1 MASKCVPTQKCGT
14 AVTGWL
20 SSPHPEVSDGIV
32 NGKVCFHWLNECCFR
47 DQVIKVRDCGRFF
60 VYKLNKPE
68 GCPMRF
74 CGSNVGK
81 LSFFLFIYYLFIATN
96 VNVYF
101 FIPRVIPTADKKTEQ
116 QRLNLIFTNV

>member
-47 DQVIKVRDCGRFF
+47 DQLIKARNCGRFF

-81 LSFFLFIYYLFIATN
+81 LSFFLFIYIGTQ
-96 VNVYF
+96 
-101 FIPRVIPTADKKTEQ
+101 E
-116 QRLNLIFTNV
+116 